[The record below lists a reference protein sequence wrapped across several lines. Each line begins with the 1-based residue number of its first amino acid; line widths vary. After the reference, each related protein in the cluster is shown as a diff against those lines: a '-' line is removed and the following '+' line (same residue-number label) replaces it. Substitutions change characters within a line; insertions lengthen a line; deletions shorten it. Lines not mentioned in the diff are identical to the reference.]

1 MAVVEGLGR
10 EETAIREAVKYNPLN
25 KEEEKCVKCAV

>member
-1 MAVVEGLGR
+1 MVLVEGLGG
-10 EETAIREAVKYNPLN
+10 EEVAIREAVKHNSRS

>member
-10 EETAIREAVKYNPLN
+10 EETAIREAVKYNPVN
-25 KEEEKCVKCAV
+25 KEAEK